1 MTALLWTI
9 VSVWVFVSVSS
20 FYSCFSSSSSVFP
33 SSGQHVFWE
42 ARLGFFVPDSRKAS
56 RRPQNS
62 AAEKVTFRK
71 EWFKITS
78 SQHRLVEA
86 KQMSSSGQGIQEL
99 QGQLAWIAKTCV
111 YKMQQHVFQ
120 IVFMGTV
127 YFWERVCSKVC
138 VLFEKSHFGDTQLPM
153 MQFPEQPEMLVRL
166 IIHPYF
172 PLHRLDGEI
181 IDRSV

>member
-9 VSVWVFVSVSS
+9 FSVWVFVSVSC

-42 ARLGFFVPDSRKAS
+42 ARLSFLVPDSRKAS

-71 EWFKITS
+71 ELFKRATG
-78 SQHRLVEA
+78 LNC
-86 KQMSSSGQGIQEL
+86 KNML
-99 QGQLAWIAKTCV
+99 

-138 VLFEKSHFGDTQLPM
+138 VLFENSHFGDTQLPM
-153 MQFPEQPEMLVRL
+153 MQFLEQPEMLVRL

-172 PLHRLDGEI
+172 PIHRLDGEI

>member
-9 VSVWVFVSVSS
+9 FSVWVFVSVSC

-42 ARLGFFVPDSRKAS
+42 ARLSFLVPDSRKAA
-56 RRPQNS
+56 RRPQDS

-71 EWFKITS
+71 ELFKITS

-86 KQMSSSGQGIQEL
+86 KPMSSSGGGDSRATRTTGL
-99 QGQLAWIAKTCV
+99 NCKNML
-111 YKMQQHVFQ
+111 YKIQQHVFQ
-120 IVFMGTV
+120 IVFMGAV

-138 VLFEKSHFGDTQLPM
+138 VLFESSHFGDTKLPM

-172 PLHRLDGEI
+172 PIHRLDGEI
-181 IDRSV
+181 IDWSV